1 MNSKTW
7 IILKREYL
15 NIVRKPTFLLSTFLV
30 PLGLAAI
37 FGIQILAIKVVEKD
51 QFTVLMPAGE
61 QEVIFKQL
69 TSTDEVTFVQT
80 DKTQAQL
87 LEIIESAR
95 DSLVMTLPG
104 LDFIGKPNSP
114 DVTLRLLY
122 GKKNPS
128 QVTTKEIEKKVR
140 KVLEGYK
147 RDLAGISVEEFQQ
160 TQFKLAM
167 QQAQIKDGKEV
178 KRNENIALVLGFGIG
193 FLVYMLIGIYGSILM
208 QSVVEEKSN
217 KIVEVIVASAEP
229 FQLLLGKTLAIA
241 LVGVTQFLIWV
252 VFSGLLLL
260 GTSLMIGPVDPE
272 MMSQPGVDVDAQMA
286 QAQAILGEIYT
297 FDWTVLWYLPI
308 FFLGGFFLYGSL
320 LAAAGSTVD
329 NIQDAQQFTLP
340 VTMLLILPILFLQ
353 NIIQNPNS
361 FLAVFAS
368 LFPFFSPMS
377 MLVRMSLTQVPWYQI
392 VLSIGLLIG
401 SFLGTIWLA
410 GRIYRTGVLMY
421 GKKPSFKEVFKWI
434 GYK

>member
-1 MNSKTW
+1 MNNKIW

-69 TSTDEVTFVQT
+69 TSTDEVIFVQT

-87 LEIIESAR
+87 LNIIESAR

-114 DVTLRLLY
+114 EVTLRLLY

-147 RDLAGISVEEFQQ
+147 RDLAGISVEEFKQ

-167 QQAQIKDGKEV
+167 QQAQ
-178 KRNENIALVLGFGIG
+178 
-193 FLVYMLIGIYGSILM
+193 
-208 QSVVEEKSN
+208 SV
-217 KIVEVIVASAEP
+217 IRP
-229 FQLLLGKTLAIA
+229 
-241 LVGVTQFLIWV
+241 
-252 VFSGLLLL
+252 
-260 GTSLMIGPVDPE
+260 SL
-272 MMSQPGVDVDAQMA
+272 
-286 QAQAILGEIYT
+286 
-297 FDWTVLWYLPI
+297 
-308 FFLGGFFLYGSL
+308 
-320 LAAAGSTVD
+320 
-329 NIQDAQQFTLP
+329 
-340 VTMLLILPILFLQ
+340 
-353 NIIQNPNS
+353 
-361 FLAVFAS
+361 
-368 LFPFFSPMS
+368 
-377 MLVRMSLTQVPWYQI
+377 
-392 VLSIGLLIG
+392 
-401 SFLGTIWLA
+401 
-410 GRIYRTGVLMY
+410 
-421 GKKPSFKEVFKWI
+421 
-434 GYK
+434 